1 MQRPKIAQEL
11 WENFNLLSELSDI
24 RQEDVA
30 LAQKIAQGD
39 KDAMRKLYDQ
49 HAGPLNS
56 FVRNWLADPT
66 QAADLVHETMM
77 AVWKNAHKFEG
88 RSSLKSWVFTIA
100 RNKSIDSNRKN
111 SRLSYTDEV
120 PDMASDDASTE
131 DKIYAAQ
138 NAKGLRSALE
148 KLSENHRRVLHL
160 AFFQDL
166 KYDEIAEIENC
177 PVGTVKTRILHA
189 KKNLLSIMKK
199 DKINWTFFT
208 FLTT

>member
-1 MQRPKIAQEL
+1 M
-11 WENFNLLSELSDI
+11 
-24 RQEDVA
+24 A

-39 KDAMRKLYDQ
+39 KTAMRNLYDL

-56 FVRNWLADPT
+56 FVRNWLADPS

-111 SRLSYTDEV
+111 TKLSYTDEV
-120 PDMASDDASTE
+120 PDMASDDINTE

-138 NAKGLRSALE
+138 NAKGLHQALE
-148 KLSENHRRVLHL
+148 QLSDNHRRVLHL
-160 AFFQDL
+160 SFFQDL

-177 PVGTVKTRILHA
+177 PVGTVKTRIMHA

-199 DKINWTFFT
+199 DKIN
-208 FLTT
+208 

>member
-1 MQRPKIAQEL
+1 M
-11 WENFNLLSELSDI
+11 
-24 RQEDVA
+24 
-30 LAQKIAQGD
+30 
-39 KDAMRKLYDQ
+39 
-49 HAGPLNS
+49 
-56 FVRNWLADPT
+56 RNWLADPS

-111 SRLSYTDEV
+111 ARLSYTDEV
-120 PDMASDDASTE
+120 PDMASEDISTE

-138 NAKGLRSALE
+138 NAKGLRQALE
-148 KLSENHRRVLHL
+148 QLSDNHRRVLHL
-160 AFFQDL
+160 SFFQDL

-177 PVGTVKTRILHA
+177 PVGTVKTRIMHA

-199 DKINWTFFT
+199 DKIN
-208 FLTT
+208 